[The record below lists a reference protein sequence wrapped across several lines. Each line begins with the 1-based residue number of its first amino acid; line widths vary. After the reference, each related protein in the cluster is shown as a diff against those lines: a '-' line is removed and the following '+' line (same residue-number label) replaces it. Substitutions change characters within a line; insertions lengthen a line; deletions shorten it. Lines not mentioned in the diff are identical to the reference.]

1 MIEKG
6 THLRV
11 KLIGTRSDVGSM
23 FAIGSIKED
32 FLGSE
37 AVCNLNLV
45 MANLRIGH
53 CEYWSADRTYLD
65 CKPKLQDLSQTSF
78 LPYPLEAAF
87 DERPP
92 VIVAHRAWICSSRA

>member
-32 FLGSE
+32 FLGFDDHVHGCEVSLTAFQDFMSGHRMYARVGDYPRPLLSTYE
-37 AVCNLNLV
+37 WTYSSNGQGAV
-45 MANLRIGH
+45 
-53 CEYWSADRTYLD
+53 
-65 CKPKLQDLSQTSF
+65 
-78 LPYPLEAAF
+78 AAASR
-87 DERPP
+87 ERL
-92 VIVAHRAWICSSRA
+92 

>member
-23 FAIGSIKED
+23 FAIGSIRED

-37 AVCNLNLV
+37 AFHSLTLSITD
-45 MANLRIGH
+45 MLAGH
-53 CEYWSADRTYLD
+53 YEDFVSLPRSYSIARQASKTIIRLTSSKGPQWSVDSRM
-65 CKPKLQDLSQTSF
+65 S
-78 LPYPLEAAF
+78 LE
-87 DERPP
+87 RS
-92 VIVAHRAWICSSRA
+92 HR